1 MRRFNFLGKIE
12 KIPGINIASVA
23 FVLLVFG
30 MFRYAS
36 VQANAQDLLSID
48 NSEGY
53 EYEVFISGDIQ
64 GDLLSLVEESSR
76 LEQLK
81 DKLPSSLAALKRRVK
96 EDSEGFDKVLR
107 SEGYYDNNISYEVDD
122 SQKPI
127 SVAFDIKA
135 GPQFNLNT
143 FSIVLKSG
151 KQIPPALNNAN
162 IGISVGVVARSEAI
176 VEAKNQAI
184 VILADHGYPD
194 AKLADQEA
202 IVDFATQKMDV
213 TLVLDEGPRLVV
225 GNLEFEGLNEVD
237 ANYLQ
242 QLGRWKAG
250 ILYNAKIIDELRRK
264 YLRTGLF
271 EAVRMKPLD
280 TSNAARDGTYVTP
293 ITFVFVEREHKSVG
307 LGASFSTS
315 EGAGT
320 QFFWENRNTFGQGE
334 KLRADLTVAEIRQ
347 QLKLGF
353 NKPNYLRNNQSF
365 NANTN
370 IKHEDTDAYE
380 ENSVSAF
387 VGIDRKWGKNWT
399 VGGGLELELSE
410 IEDEDDTE
418 SFAFA
423 SIPLSARY
431 DSTNDLLDPT
441 TGFRFGVTA
450 TPYYGLTAASPEF
463 FKTEIDG
470 STYYSILDDDRLV
483 FATRGKIGL
492 LAGDSA
498 RDIPATKRFYAGGG
512 GSIRGYEHQTVG
524 PLNSSD
530 DPIGGRSLVEF
541 GAEARVRVTEDIG
554 LVPFIEG
561 GNVYDSAVP
570 DFSENFQWGAGLGL
584 RYYTAI
590 GPIRLDVA
598 VPLNRREEIDDAWQF
613 YVSIGQAF

>member
-1 MRRFNFLGKIE
+1 MRRFNFLGNGQKFLKTSITFLAFILLSFGAF
-12 KIPGINIASVA
+12 IP
-23 FVLLVFG
+23 
-30 MFRYAS
+30 
-36 VQANAQDLLSID
+36 ANAQDLLSTVA
-48 NSEGY
+48 SEIY
-53 EYEVFISGDIQ
+53 KYEVSISGDMQ
-64 GDLLSLVEESSR
+64 GDLLGLVEESSR

-81 DKLPSSLAALKRRVK
+81 DKLPSSLAALKRRVR

-107 SEGYYDNNISYEVDD
+107 SEGYYDNKISYEVDD
-122 SQKPI
+122 SQRPI
-127 SVAFDIKA
+127 SVAFDIKT
-135 GPQFNLNT
+135 GPQFQLHT
-143 FSIVLKSG
+143 FRVVFKSG
-151 KQIPPALNNAN
+151 KQIPTALNNAN
-162 IGISVGVVARSEAI
+162 IGISTGVAARSEAI

-225 GNLEFEGLNEVD
+225 GNLEFEGLAEVD
-237 ANYLQ
+237 ANYLH
-242 QLGRWKAG
+242 QLGQWKAG

-380 ENSVSAF
+380 EKSVSAF
-387 VGIDRKWGKNWT
+387 VGIDRKWSKNWT

-450 TPYYGLTAASPEF
+450 TPYYGLTAASPDF

-492 LAGDSA
+492 LAGDSSS
-498 RDIPATKRFYAGGG
+498 DIPATKRFYAGGG

-570 DFSENFQWGAGLGL
+570 DFSGNFQWGAGLGL

>member
-1 MRRFNFLGKIE
+1 MRRFNFLGYRQKF
-12 KIPGINIASVA
+12 PGINITFVGFILMSFGA
-23 FVLLVFG
+23 F
-30 MFRYAS
+30 S
-36 VQANAQDLLSID
+36 PANAQDLLSID
-48 NSEGY
+48 NSETY
-53 EYEVFISGDIQ
+53 KYEVSISGDIQ
-64 GDLLSLVEESSR
+64 GDLLNLVEESSR

-107 SEGYYDNNISYEVDD
+107 SEGYYDNSISYSVDD
-122 SQKPI
+122 SKKPVG
-127 SVAFDIKA
+127 VAFEIKT
-135 GPQFNLNT
+135 GPQFLLNT
-143 FSIVLKSG
+143 FRVVFKSG
-151 KQIPPALNNAN
+151 KQIPAALNNAN
-162 IGISVGVVARSEAI
+162 IGISTGVVARSEAI
-176 VEAKNQAI
+176 VDAKNKAI

-202 IVDFATQKMDV
+202 IVDFATQQMDV

-225 GNLEFEGLNEVD
+225 GNLEFEGLKEVD

-242 QLGRWKAG
+242 QLGQWKAG

-280 TSNAARDGTYVTP
+280 TSNAARNGTYVTP
-293 ITFVFVEREHKSVG
+293 ITFVFVEREHKSIG

-380 ENSVSAF
+380 EKSISAF

-423 SIPLSARY
+423 SVPLSARY

-450 TPYYGLTAASPEF
+450 TPYYGLTAASPDF

-492 LAGDSA
+492 LAGDSSS
-498 RDIPATKRFYAGGG
+498 DIPATKRFYAGGG

-524 PLNSSD
+524 PLNSND
-530 DPIGGRSLVEF
+530 DPVGGRSLVEF

-561 GNVYDSAVP
+561 GNVYDSATP

>member
-1 MRRFNFLGKIE
+1 MRRLKFLGNIRKY
-12 KIPGINIASVA
+12 PRINITFVA
-23 FVLLVFG
+23 FTLLSLG
-30 MFRYAS
+30 MFGRAG
-36 VQANAQDLLSID
+36 AQDLSETDAFEAYTYDVSIA
-48 NSEGY
+48 
-53 EYEVFISGDIQ
+53 GDIEN
-64 GDLLSLVEESSR
+64 DLLSLIEKSSR

-107 SEGYYDNNISYEVDD
+107 SEGFYDNTISYSIDD
-122 SQKPI
+122 SQRPI
-127 SVAFDIKA
+127 GVAFEIEA
-135 GPQFNLNT
+135 GPQFHLNT
-143 FSIVLKSG
+143 FSVVFKSG
-151 KQIPPALNNAN
+151 KQIPAALNNTN
-162 IGISVGVVARSEAI
+162 LGISTGVAVRSEAI
-176 VEAKNQAI
+176 VQAKNQAI

-225 GNLEFEGLNEVD
+225 GNLEFEGLKEVD
-237 ANYLQ
+237 SVYLQ
-242 QLGRWKAG
+242 QLSQWKAG

-293 ITFVFVEREHKSVG
+293 ITIVFVEREHKSVG
-307 LGASFSTS
+307 VGASYSTS

-320 QFFWENRNTFGQGE
+320 QFYWENRNTFGQGE

-353 NKPNYLRNNQSF
+353 TKPNYLRNDQNF

-370 IKHEDTDAYE
+370 IKHEDTEAYE
-380 ENSVSAF
+380 EKSVSAF
-387 VGIDRKWGKNWT
+387 VGIDRKWGNHWT

-410 IEDEDDTE
+410 IQDEDDTE
-418 SFAFA
+418 SYAFA
-423 SIPLSARY
+423 SVPLSARY

-441 TGFRFGVTA
+441 SGFRFGVTA
-450 TPYYGLTAASPEF
+450 TPFYGLTAASPDF

-498 RDIPATKRFYAGGG
+498 RGIPATKRFYAGGG

-524 PLNSSD
+524 PLNASD
-530 DPIGGRSLVEF
+530 DPVGGRSLVEF

-570 DFSENFQWGAGLGL
+570 DFSENFQWGAGVGL

-598 VPLNRREEIDDAWQF
+598 VPLNRRKEIDDAWQF

>member
-1 MRRFNFLGKIE
+1 MRRFKFLERTLRPPRCNFVFL
-12 KIPGINIASVA
+12 
-23 FVLLVFG
+23 FLTLLSFG
-30 MFRYAS
+30 VHSSAR
-36 VQANAQDLLSID
+36 AQDQATSGE
-48 NSEGY
+48 SQSYGY
-53 EYEVFISGDIQ
+53 EVSFSGDVQ
-64 GDLLSLVEESSR
+64 GDLLSLIEESSR
-76 LEQLK
+76 LKQLK
-81 DKLPSSLAALKRRVK
+81 DKLPSSLAALKRRVR

-107 SEGYYDNNISYEVDD
+107 SEGYYDNTISYDVDE
-122 SQKPI
+122 SQRPI
-127 SVAFDIKA
+127 NIVYEIKT
-135 GPQFNLNT
+135 GPQFYLNS
-143 FSIVLKSG
+143 FRIIFKSG
-151 KQIPPALNNAN
+151 KQIPSALNNAN
-162 IGISVGVVARSEAI
+162 IGISTGVVARSEVV
-176 VEAKNQAI
+176 VEAKNRAI
-184 VILADHGYPD
+184 VVLADHGYPD
-194 AKLADQEA
+194 AKLADQDVV
-202 IVDFATQKMDV
+202 VDFATQKMDV

-225 GNLEFEGLNEVD
+225 GNLEFEGLKDVD

-242 QLGRWKAG
+242 QLSQWKAG

-280 TSNAARDGTYVTP
+280 TTNAARDGTYVTP
-293 ITFVFVEREHKSVG
+293 ITMIFVEREHKSVG

-353 NKPNYLRNNQSF
+353 NKPNYLRNNQSL
-365 NANTN
+365 NANIN

-380 ENSVSAF
+380 EKSVSAF
-387 VGIDRKWGKNWT
+387 VGIDRKWGQHWT

-410 IEDEDDTE
+410 IQDEDDTE
-418 SFAFA
+418 SYAFA

-492 LAGDSA
+492 LAGDSSS
-498 RDIPATKRFYAGGG
+498 DIPATKRFYAGGG

-530 DPIGGRSLVEF
+530 DPVGGRSLVEF

-570 DFSENFQWGAGLGL
+570 DFFENFQWGAGLGL

-598 VPLNRREEIDDAWQF
+598 VPLNRRKDIDDAWQF

>member
-1 MRRFNFLGKIE
+1 MRRFNFLGKIT
-12 KIPGINIASVA
+12 KFLGINIPFVV
-23 FVLLVFG
+23 FVLLFVG
-30 MFRYAS
+30 MFGH
-36 VQANAQDLLSID
+36 ANAQNLLSID

-53 EYEVFISGDIQ
+53 KYEVFISGDIQ
-64 GDLLSLVEESSR
+64 GDLLSLTEESSR

-81 DKLPSSLAALKRRVK
+81 DKLPSSLAALKRRVA

-122 SQKPI
+122 SQRPI
-127 SVAFDIKA
+127 SVAFDIKT
-135 GPQFNLNT
+135 GPQFHLNT
-143 FSIVLKSG
+143 FSIVFKSG

-242 QLGRWKAG
+242 KLGQWKAG